1 MVAITRRVFS
11 GLVHFP
17 TNPTTSCKKTII
29 LMNYKKNKRSAWN
42 LVLLLNENK
51 FIILE
56 PPVAAHRGHPQG
68 PLLPNWPP
76 RRPKAPPP
84 GPAGAASGGQNHWL
98 FFNIAHAATKETE
111 AQGPSPAPFETAA
124 LGDGVACAPGV
135 DGAGMGGKKEF
146 LHLGPYHAYRRRILT
161 RYGVSTHL
169 WLNVTN
175 SLSVGKWNIH

>member
-1 MVAITRRVFS
+1 MVCVILKSGGYNETHIFWTSSFS
-11 GLVHFP
+11 DQSNDVMQ
-17 TNPTTSCKKTII
+17 KTII

-42 LVLLLNENK
+42 LILLLNGNK

-111 AQGPSPAPFETAA
+111 AQGPSPAPFERAA
-124 LGDGVACAPGV
+124 LGDGVACAPGCRWRG
-135 DGAGMGGKKEF
+135 DGG
-146 LHLGPYHAYRRRILT
+146 
-161 RYGVSTHL
+161 
-169 WLNVTN
+169 
-175 SLSVGKWNIH
+175 